1 MANAVPRLAP
11 GGGVTG
17 VISVCPPRPASPWL
31 ALTLEFEPAELE
43 PVDPISVRRTRAA
56 AAGAA
61 GTTETAKPDPVV
73 FPATT
78 ACSLIG
84 PVAVVKAPTPLPGTS
99 TLAVTGTFAV
109 TCRAA
114 AERARRWRG
123 GARSRR
129 AVRPRGRPG
138 QDVTQGACSRR
149 LGNLIAMQPS
159 SYT

>member
-1 MANAVPRLAP
+1 MASAVPRLAP

-17 VISVCPPRPASPWL
+17 VISVCPARTASTWL

-43 PVDPISVRRTRAA
+43 PVDPISVRRRRAA
-56 AAGAA
+56 GRAADAPP
-61 GTTETAKPDPVV
+61 ETAKPDPLV

-114 AERARRWRG
+114 AVPPSGVRA
-123 GARSRR
+123 
-129 AVRPRGRPG
+129 
-138 QDVTQGACSRR
+138 T
-149 LGNLIAMQPS
+149 
-159 SYT
+159 